1 MSARVPD
8 WETHLDVLHHGSFLG
23 VELGAVGTL
32 EDVHF
37 LLGQVRVKVHVKQGL
52 LGKNCI
58 AHHTLVDHP
67 AEK

>member
-1 MSARVPD
+1 MFD

-32 EDVHF
+32 EHVNL
-37 LLGQVRVKVHVKQGL
+37 LLGQVSVKVHVKQGL
-52 LGKNCI
+52 LGKDRV

-67 AEK
+67 AKK